1 MIFIQWQVE
10 QNREHCQNM
19 YMVIVYCLLFIVYWL
34 LVIGYWLLVIGCCL
48 LVIGDWFQQELLLI
62 QSFFFGSF
70 DKEFVNG
77 TQ

>member
-19 YMVIVYCLLFIVYWL
+19 YMFIVHCS

>member
-10 QNREHCQNM
+10 QNREHCQSM
-19 YMVIVYCLLFIVYWL
+19 YMVIVYWL
-34 LVIGYWLLVIGCCL
+34 LVVGCWLLFVS
-48 LVIGDWFQQELLLI
+48 DWFQQELLLI

>member
-19 YMVIVYCLLFIVYWL
+19 YMVIVYC
-34 LVIGYWLLVIGCCL
+34 LLVIGCCL